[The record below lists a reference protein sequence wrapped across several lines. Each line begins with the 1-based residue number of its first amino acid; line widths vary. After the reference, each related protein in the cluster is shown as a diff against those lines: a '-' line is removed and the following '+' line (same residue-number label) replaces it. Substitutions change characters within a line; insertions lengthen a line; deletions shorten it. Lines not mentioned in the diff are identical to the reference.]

1 MTIEIGQTRQS
12 IADVVAVARGGEK
25 IALSADAV
33 QKISQCRAF
42 LEERVA
48 SRERIYGTNTGIG
61 EFSEIVLEDAQL
73 EDFQRYLVYNHAA
86 GVGEPAPVEHIR
98 ASMFLRILV
107 QSKGY
112 SGCRLEV
119 TQCLVDML
127 NAGVTPVVCER
138 GSVGACGD
146 LAPLSQV
153 ALLLLGEGEAFY
165 GGERLPGALA
175 MQRAGIKPCGLKV
188 RDGLAVING
197 ASVSAGIGALIAY
210 DCGRWIKQAEIAAAM
225 SLEALKANMMPYEA
239 RIVELRGFSGAVQC
253 SQNLRALMAGSDLH
267 SKVKPRVQ
275 DAYTMRSTPQ
285 VIGTL
290 RDHWRWTCEQ
300 LETEING
307 VCDNPVFDAQAQHI
321 YTGANFQ
328 GTPFSLPL
336 DALGAGITMV
346 SVLSERRLNRL
357 LNPALSGGLPAFLA
371 KNPGYNSGFMLSQY
385 TADAQ
390 IVEQKI
396 LSQPAFIQSIPA
408 AADQEDFVSMSMNTA
423 LKSARI
429 LKLAQSVVGIELLA
443 AVQGV
448 ELRGFTP
455 GKGSATAM
463 AVVREHVALLDV
475 DRPLHIDH
483 EKMERLVQSG
493 EVLDA
498 VQASIGELA

>member
-1 MTIEIGQTRQS
+1 MAIEIGQRHYS
-12 IADVVAVARGGEK
+12 VADVVAVARHGEK
-25 IALSADAV
+25 VFLGEDAV
-33 QKISQCRAF
+33 TRITQCREF
-42 LEERVA
+42 LEERVG
-48 SRERIYGTNTGIG
+48 SKEIIYGTNTGIG

-86 GVGEPAPVEHIR
+86 GVGEPAPIEHIR
-98 ASMFLRILV
+98 AAMFLRVLV
-107 QSKGY
+107 QSKGF
-112 SGCRLEV
+112 SGCRLEL

-127 NAGVTPVVCER
+127 NQGVCPVVCER

-153 ALLLLGEGEAFY
+153 ALVLLGEGEAFY
-165 GGERLPGALA
+165 KGERLGGGEA
-175 MQRAGIKPCGLKV
+175 MRRAGIKPCGLKV

-197 ASVSAGIGALIAY
+197 ASVSAGIGALLVH
-210 DCGRWIKQAEIAAAM
+210 DTGEWIRQAEIAAAM
-225 SLEALKANMMPYEA
+225 SLEALKANLMPYEA
-239 RIVELRGFSGAVQC
+239 RIVELRGFAGAVDC
-253 SQNLRALMAGSDLH
+253 SWNLRAMMQGSDLH
-267 SKVKPRVQ
+267 DKVKPRVQ

-290 RDHWRWTCEQ
+290 RDHWRWCEEQ
-300 LETEING
+300 MITEING
-307 VCDNPVFDAQAQHI
+307 VCDNPVFDAEAKRI

-328 GTPFSLPL
+328 GSPFSMPL
-336 DALGAGITMV
+336 DNLGAGITMV

-357 LNPALSGGLPAFLA
+357 LNPALNGGLPAFLA

-408 AADQEDFVSMSMNTA
+408 AADQEDFVSMSMNSA
-423 LKSARI
+423 LKTAQI
-429 LKLAQSVVGIELLA
+429 LKLAQSIIGIELLA
-443 AVQGV
+443 ATQGV

-455 GKGSATAM
+455 GKGTKAAM
-463 AVVREHVALLDV
+463 QVVRKHVPLLDV

-483 EKMERLVQSG
+483 EKMERLLKNG
-493 EVLDA
+493 EILRTVERE
-498 VQASIGELA
+498 IGKLK